1 MNVSRMSIAMA
12 TKRVTFRLYP
22 SKAQADKMHYWRRLH
37 KDLYN
42 ACVEH
47 RKTSYKKFNKSV
59 DYFDQQNCLPEFKEC
74 WSEYKE
80 LGSHALQDTVKRVD
94 FAFKRFFKL
103 KSGYPKFK
111 SSRHYKGWTYPCIS
125 GWKACTNGKNGYL
138 KISNLGNIKMR
149 GQARDWGKPKTCTI
163 IFKQGKWYA
172 SITVDC
178 VPTRPQTDTGAIG
191 LDFGTH
197 HAIADSNG
205 NVIEN
210 PRFVKVSQAKINEIA
225 KTSRRKR
232 PPAKGVKPSRRWKKA
247 NKSVAKIQSN
257 VARQRQ
263 DWQHKV
269 STQIV
274 SRNSLVATEKLNLK
288 GMTRKSKGKR
298 KRQKSG
304 LNRSLLDVGIGNLKD
319 LIQYK
324 VTEAGGFYIEIP
336 TVKVKPSQTC
346 PKCGHQKKKTLAER
360 IHHCSNCG
368 YQCDRDVAAAM
379 VMLNYVRQCGLG
391 VSPSEATAEPVR
403 ARGQELSSTG
413 ADESTST
420 GVRKLQA
427 SCSDEAS
434 ETATSAEGGSRVVHL
449 TNRRKMHGNYCRYK

>member
-1 MNVSRMSIAMA
+1 MA
-12 TKRVTFRLYP
+12 AKRVSFRLYP
-22 SKAQADKMHYWRRLH
+22 SKVQASKMHYWRRLH

-47 RKTSYKKFNKSV
+47 RKTSYKKFGKSV
-59 DYFDQQNCLPEFKEC
+59 DYFDQQNCLPGFKEC

-111 SSRHYKGWTYPCIS
+111 SSRHYKGWTYPCS
-125 GWKACTNGKNGYL
+125 AGWKACTNGKNGYL
-138 KISNLGNIKMR
+138 KISNLGNLKMR

-163 IFKQGKWYA
+163 MFKQGKWYA

-178 VPTRPQTDTGAIG
+178 VPTRLQTDTGAVG

-210 PRFVKVSQAKINEIA
+210 PRFVKVAQTKIHQIA

-232 PPAKGVKPSRRWKKA
+232 PPNRGVKASRRWKKA
-247 NKSVAKIQSN
+247 NKAVAKIQLS

-274 SRNSLVATEKLNLK
+274 SCNSLVATEKLNLK
-288 GMTRKSKGKR
+288 GMTRKSKGRR

-319 LIQYK
+319 LIKYK

-346 PKCGHQKKKTLAER
+346 PNCGYQKKKTLAER
-360 IHHCSNCG
+360 VHHCEVCG

-379 VMLNYVRQCGLG
+379 VMLNY
-391 VSPSEATAEPVR
+391 
-403 ARGQELSSTG
+403 ARGQELSSTD

-427 SCSDEAS
+427 SCSSEAS
-434 ETATSAEGGSRVVHL
+434 ETHISGVAGCA
-449 TNRRKMHGNYCRYK
+449 

>member
-1 MNVSRMSIAMA
+1 
-12 TKRVTFRLYP
+12 
-22 SKAQADKMHYWRRLH
+22 
-37 KDLYN
+37 
-42 ACVEH
+42 
-47 RKTSYKKFNKSV
+47 
-59 DYFDQQNCLPEFKEC
+59 
-74 WSEYKE
+74 
-80 LGSHALQDTVKRVD
+80 
-94 FAFKRFFKL
+94 
-103 KSGYPKFK
+103 
-111 SSRHYKGWTYPCIS
+111 
-125 GWKACTNGKNGYL
+125 
-138 KISNLGNIKMR
+138 MR

-178 VPTRPQTDTGAIG
+178 VPTRPQTDTGAVG

-210 PRFVKVSQAKINEIA
+210 PRFVKVAQTKINQIA

-232 PPAKGVKPSRRWKKA
+232 PPSRGMKASRRWRKA
-247 NKSVAKIQSN
+247 SESVAKIQSL

-274 SRNSLVATEKLNLK
+274 SCNSLVATEKLNLK

-304 LNRSLLDVGIGNLKD
+304 LNRSLLDVGIGNLKE
-319 LIQYK
+319 LIKYK
-324 VTEAGGFYIEIP
+324 ITEAGGFYIEIP

-346 PKCGHQKKKTLAER
+346 PNCGHQKKKTLAQR
-360 IHHCSNCG
+360 VHHCSECG

-379 VMLNYVRQCGLG
+379 VMLNY
-391 VSPSEATAEPVR
+391 
-403 ARGQELSSTG
+403 ARGQELSSTD
-413 ADESTST
+413 ASESTST

-427 SCSDEAS
+427 SYSNEAS
-434 ETATSAEGGSRVVHL
+434 ETASSAESG
-449 TNRRKMHGNYCRYK
+449 

>member
-1 MNVSRMSIAMA
+1 MA
-12 TKRVTFRLYP
+12 TKRITFRLYP
-22 SKAQADKMHYWRRLH
+22 SKTQNDKMHYWRRLH

-42 ACVEH
+42 ACIEH
-47 RKTSYKKFNKSV
+47 RRTSYKKFGKSV
-59 DYFDQQNCLPEFKEC
+59 DYYDQQNCLPEFKEQ
-74 WSEYKE
+74 WEEYKE

-111 SSRHYKGWTYPCIS
+111 ASRRYKGWTYPCKS

-138 KISNLGNIKMR
+138 KITNLGNIKMR
-149 GQARDWGKPKTCTI
+149 GQARDWGTPKTCTI

-172 SITVDC
+172 SITVGC
-178 VPTRPQTDTGAIG
+178 TPIRYQTDKGAIG

-205 NVIEN
+205 DIVSN
-210 PRFVKVSQAKINEIA
+210 PRFVKTAQNKINKIA

-232 PPAKGVKPSRRWKKA
+232 SPNFKKKVKASRRWKKA
-247 NKSVAKIQSN
+247 NKAVAKIQSK

-274 SRNSLVATEKLNLK
+274 SCNSLVATEKLNLK
-288 GMTRKSKGKR
+288 GMTRKSKGKN

-319 LIQYK
+319 LIEYK
-324 VTEAGGFYIEIP
+324 VTEAGGFYVEIP
-336 TVKVKPSQTC
+336 TKKVKPSQTC
-346 PKCGHQKKKTLAER
+346 PNCGHQKKKTLSER
-360 IHHCSNCG
+360 EHHCEQCG
-368 YQCDRDVAAAM
+368 YRCDRDVAAAM
-379 VMLNYVRQCGLG
+379 VMLNYASGKCGLG
-391 VSPSEATAEPVR
+391 VSPSGAIFQDRGMER
-403 ARGQELSSTG
+403 ASTDV
-413 ADESTST
+413 DEKTST
-420 GVRKLQA
+420 Y
-427 SCSDEAS
+427 C
-434 ETATSAEGGSRVVHL
+434 GSFKQVAQTKRQKRVACPHA
-449 TNRRKMHGNYCRYK
+449 NA